1 MDVTHLYTHEYNGC
15 IIKLDINLF
24 TEFDNNPDCI
34 IQAACLPNENA
45 AYKVI
50 KIFSPQVQ
58 LNTSQEYFNRLTN
71 KRLTVMSLS
80 TVKIVGQQAAL

>member
-50 KIFSPQVQ
+50 HFFSSGPVEY
-58 LNTSQEYFNRLTN
+58 LTSD
-71 KRLTVMSLS
+71 
-80 TVKIVGQQAAL
+80 

>member
-1 MDVTHLYTHEYNGC
+1 MNIHPNMDVTHLYTHEYNGC

-24 TEFDNNPDCI
+24 AEFDNNSDCI

-50 KIFSPQVQ
+50 
-58 LNTSQEYFNRLTN
+58 
-71 KRLTVMSLS
+71 
-80 TVKIVGQQAAL
+80 